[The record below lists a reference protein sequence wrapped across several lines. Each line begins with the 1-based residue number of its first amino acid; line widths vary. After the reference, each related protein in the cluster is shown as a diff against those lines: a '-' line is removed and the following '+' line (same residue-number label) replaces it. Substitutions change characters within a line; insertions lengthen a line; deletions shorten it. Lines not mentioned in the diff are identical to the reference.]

1 MAAGLPQE
9 NAPRL
14 AELAS
19 PIEATRR
26 IRHASGPSLMGAAGV
41 RQGGAETVAA
51 QLGRVPW
58 LFDSRLTQLE
68 LSDDALPANHAVLL
82 DWPVPHQAEWVGAP
96 PRLLIARLV
105 AFEKTAGVLLGT
117 LLTREQLEPR
127 TREAVE
133 LSCQLLASAV
143 ATEALVRDSE
153 LQARRLRV
161 LNELQRALSSS
172 LDARALGRVLRET
185 LAGVIEHVAFAV
197 SLFHPQ
203 REEVAY
209 RYRVVELDALANEL
223 GRAPLDDGPSCAAA
237 QRAERA
243 VFARDIELPSEFDSS
258 QRQRRRVVVAQFPLV
273 VEGAPIGIA
282 TVQALREK
290 FDDDELDL
298 AQVVVET
305 SANYFAHARRIGL

>member
-1 MAAGLPQE
+1 MSMVEG
-9 NAPRL
+9 PRPS
-14 AELAS
+14 ASGELIHS
-19 PIEATRR
+19 PVEATLR
-26 IRHASGPSLMGAAGV
+26 ILQSSVPYLVGAAVV
-41 RQGGAETVAA
+41 RQGIGTGSVAG
-51 QLGRVPW
+51 QVGQVPW
-58 LFDSRLTQLE
+58 LFDRRLTQLE
-68 LSDDALPANHAVLL
+68 ISDDALPANQSVLL

-127 TREAVE
+127 TRQAVE

-197 SLFHPQ
+197 SL
-203 REEVAY
+203 
-209 RYRVVELDALANEL
+209 
-223 GRAPLDDGPSCAAA
+223 
-237 QRAERA
+237 
-243 VFARDIELPSEFDSS
+243 
-258 QRQRRRVVVAQFPLV
+258 
-273 VEGAPIGIA
+273 
-282 TVQALREK
+282 
-290 FDDDELDL
+290 
-298 AQVVVET
+298 
-305 SANYFAHARRIGL
+305 